1 MVSGLEGARSN
12 TEEESPLRIND
23 IRQQTLSKRR
33 NSEFKMNTRKSN
45 FQPYSA
51 CSDPSAEVPSATL
64 TTVIF
69 SSTSPKLC
77 TDVIPS
83 YSFAFCTFVLLRQ
96 NLLISV
102 V

>member
-1 MVSGLEGARSN
+1 MVSGLEGACSN

-51 CSDPSAEVPSATL
+51 CSDP
-64 TTVIF
+64 
-69 SSTSPKLC
+69 
-77 TDVIPS
+77 
-83 YSFAFCTFVLLRQ
+83 
-96 NLLISV
+96 
-102 V
+102 